1 MTPKAARKAGKPR
14 TRTSRTLKS
23 AAPRGKAVAAV
34 RGKAPAS
41 PATPLDTIDALVAAS
56 ARALRLP
63 LEPAWHGGV
72 KFNLQLILRMAA
84 LFDDFALPDDTEPA
98 PVFHA

>member
-1 MTPKAARKAGKPR
+1 MTRKAARKAGKPR
-14 TRTSRTLKS
+14 TRKSPLKA
-23 AAPRGKAVAAV
+23 AAPRGQAVAAL
-34 RGKAPAS
+34 RGTAPAS
-41 PATPLDTIDALVAAS
+41 PATSPDTIDALVAAS
-56 ARALRLP
+56 AQALRLP
-63 LEPAWHGGV
+63 LDAAWHGGV